1 MFAVFHGNLY
11 IADHGFQYLQFCPLP
26 VTGIDNIP
34 WSRRCIGILHI
45 LVENL
50 SALLSALK
58 TDIDSG
64 SEKESAGTEEIIVFS
79 PGATSFGMFRNEFD
93 RGNTFM
99 AEVKKT
105 FI

>member
-1 MFAVFHGNLY
+1 LAG
-11 IADHGFQYLQFCPLP
+11 
-26 VTGIDNIP
+26 TGTDKLTKGLSERGIP
-34 WSRRCIGILHI
+34 YEQPY
-45 LVENL
+45 ENL
-50 SALLSALK
+50 SELLSALK
-58 TDIDSG
+58 TDVDSG

>member
-1 MFAVFHGNLY
+1 MQMEQLQKDM
-11 IADHGFQYLQFCPLP
+11 IAAMKARDKARK
-26 VTGIDNIP
+26 D
-34 WSRRCIGILHI
+34 S
-45 LVENL
+45 L